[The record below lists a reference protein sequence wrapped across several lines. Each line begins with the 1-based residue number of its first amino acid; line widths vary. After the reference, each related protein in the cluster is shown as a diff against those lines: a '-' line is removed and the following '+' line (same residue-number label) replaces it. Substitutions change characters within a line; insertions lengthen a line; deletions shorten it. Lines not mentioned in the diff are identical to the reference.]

1 MSLPNCK
8 IWSERNDVDAFMG
21 CMDIL
26 IFPSLVELNPIV
38 LKEADSWDMNI
49 FLNDIEAYTDSY
61 KENENV
67 TFMTLD
73 LERDRE
79 ILIRLL
85 G

>member
-1 MSLPNCK
+1 
-8 IWSERNDVDAFMG
+8 
-21 CMDIL
+21 
-26 IFPSLVELNPIV
+26 
-38 LKEADSWDMNI
+38 MNI